1 MLLQHIDCMR
11 ETCSVELQQTQG
23 KLQAAEV
30 RLKAAHDQ
38 TAAMVLVQQAAH
50 KKCTELEQQARKMQV
65 SPLVRC
71 LQSCGSKTC
80 CGEGSCHG
88 WKPRHG
94 DHFPVSVLT
103 HTHTRRHSESQVSHI
118 TV

>member
-38 TAAMVLVQQAAH
+38 TAAMLLVQQAAH
-50 KKCTELEQQARKMQV
+50 KKCTELGQQA
-65 SPLVRC
+65 SEDA
-71 LQSCGSKTC
+71 SKP
-80 CGEGSCHG
+80 S
-88 WKPRHG
+88 R
-94 DHFPVSVLT
+94 
-103 HTHTRRHSESQVSHI
+103 
-118 TV
+118 